1 MIAFAIVSFFAAIFL
16 QFKFGGSSFLPKED
30 GNTLAIDVRSPASSN
45 LEYSRLKLEAAA
57 VMART
62 LPETK
67 ATNSYVNPTG
77 GRIYVDIGKS
87 TQNANALRKTLPLNY
102 DTEPPNW

>member
-1 MIAFAIVSFFAAIFL
+1 
-16 QFKFGGSSFLPKED
+16 
-30 GNTLAIDVRSPASSN
+30 VRSPASSN

-87 TQNANALRKTLPLNY
+87 TERQRTAQDIATELRQRIS
-102 DTEPPNW
+102 